1 MKEVC
6 LSEQVRKI
14 TRVLFALRAR
24 TSVEKRIINEKVR
37 VSIRLT

>member
-1 MKEVC
+1 MKKVC
-6 LSEQVRKI
+6 LSEQIRKI
-14 TRVLFALRAR
+14 TRAPFALMAQ